1 MSLPDT
7 RPLVYLI
14 SDGTFDPKTARSIQA
29 FADQMTR
36 AAEAGV
42 DLIQIREKHLT
53 ARELFELTA
62 AVVAALDGSRARV
75 LVNSRADVAA
85 AAGADGVHLKSSGLP
100 VSVIRR
106 AFPELIIA
114 VSTHKA
120 DELPTARDAGADL
133 AVFGPVFATPGKGS
147 GVGVSGLNEAV
158 KAAAGMPVLAL
169 GGITRE
175 NYSEAIDA
183 GAAGFAAIRAL
194 KDPGWV
200 AEIERENV

>member
-1 MSLPDT
+1 MSLPAT

-14 SDGTFDPKTARSIQA
+14 SDGTFDPKAARSITA

-62 AVVAALDGSRARV
+62 PVVGALQGSRARV

-85 AAGADGVHLKSSGLP
+85 AAGADGVHLTSSGLP
-100 VSVIRR
+100 ASAIRR

-120 DELPTARDAGADL
+120 DELAAARDAGADM
-133 AVFGPVFATPGKGS
+133 AVFGPVFATPGKGN
-147 GVGVSGLNEAV
+147 GVGVSGLSEAV
-158 KAAAGMPVLAL
+158 REAAEMPVIAL

-175 NYSEAIDA
+175 NYLEAIAA
-183 GAAGFAAIRAL
+183 GAAGFAAIRGL
-194 KDPGWV
+194 NDPGWV
-200 AEIERENV
+200 AEIERESE